1 MKMRKE
7 NSMTIKEENEFV
19 KNAVQALIDRGI
31 AKPEYFT
38 PSTVTDEELSDFEK
52 EFNVTL
58 PSLLKTFLKSYC
70 YDFNYILGHVPEDI
84 CPETVKDEEYERRA
98 LWLDILSV
106 PEENP
111 LQNLYDRMK
120 GFREV
125 TTDEDLIGMPY
136 EYISHFLSIGDWGAG
151 WGPLCIDLSVAE
163 DDISIDDMETWSLQW
178 FDHEEFDWEEEYMN
192 DSGQIKGEF
201 AAPDFKS
208 LLEWYFFG
216 KFDKAYEIQE
226 NEKPDYST
234 YIDLN

>member
-1 MKMRKE
+1 
-7 NSMTIKEENEFV
+7 MTIKEENEFV
-19 KNAVQALIDRGI
+19 KDAFQALIDRGI

-38 PSTVTDEELSDFEK
+38 PSTVTDEELLDFEK
-52 EFNVTL
+52 KFNVKL

-84 CPETVKDEEYERRA
+84 CPETVQDEEYEIRD

-106 PEENP
+106 PKENP
-111 LQNLYDRMK
+111 LQDLYVRME

-125 TTDEDLIGMPY
+125 ATDENLIGMPF
-136 EYISHFLSIGDWGAG
+136 ESISQFLPIGDWGAG
-151 WGPLCIDLSVAE
+151 WGPLCIDLSVPQ
-163 DDISIDDMETWSLQW
+163 DDIDINNIETWSLQW

-192 DSGQIKGEF
+192 DDGKIKGEF
-201 AAPDFKS
+201 AAPDFKT

-226 NEKPDYST
+226 NEKPDYSS
-234 YIDLN
+234 YIGYEGYDD